1 MKSVAIVQEYSEE
14 YKEQCKQAWFA
25 AGRPVSTKLWL
36 EATPEDELGRK
47 ATMQSLRKWRSERM
61 WDFWADEMD
70 SRALAIVED
79 NLITQK
85 AEMLKRH
92 ANMAWSLQEMGMAY
106 LASGTFDN
114 SSSAVQ
120 AIIRGAELE
129 RTSRGIGEM
138 IVKMAQMGDSELKD
152 EIMKMIN
159 RASENDQIIDVEET
173 PEKKEESDTVSN
185 E

>member
-1 MKSVAIVQEYSEE
+1 VKSVAIVQEYSEE

-36 EATPEDELGRK
+36 EATPEDALGRK
-47 ATMQSLRKWRSERM
+47 ATMQSLRKWRDERM

-70 SRALAIVED
+70 SRVIAKAEES
-79 NLITQK
+79 LIAQK
-85 AEMLKRH
+85 AQMLQRQ
-92 ANMAWSLQEMGMAY
+92 AEMAWKLQDKGLEY
-106 LASGTFDN
+106 LDKEGFDN

-159 RASENDQIIDVEET
+159 RASENDQIIDVDDV
-173 PEKKEESDTVSN
+173 PEKKDDTVSN